1 MVSDVGAV
9 LSDVA
14 LTAEQATGKRKGEIV
29 FLAVI
34 KVMAASAAYTSIEQ
48 SDAGIDGGGHIKIVT
63 IAVCPCCIGHA
74 DRMV

>member
-14 LTAEQATGKRKGEIV
+14 LTAQHATGKRKGEII

-34 KVMAASAAYTSIEQ
+34 KVMAASAAHTSIE
-48 SDAGIDGGGHIKIVT
+48 
-63 IAVCPCCIGHA
+63 
-74 DRMV
+74 